1 MDKLQVEL
9 FLYDTMVFGKI
20 INTPNELRGEGL
32 IYEHEGYKICSRNI
46 PAISDTTLWLQGRNT
61 ARDYRL
67 ISYEYY
73 THQEAEKA
81 FLIFKYMIEQINNE
95 KEMEIC

>member
-1 MDKLQVEL
+1 MERLEVEL

-20 INTPNELRGEGL
+20 INTPKKLRGAGL
-32 IYEHEGYKICSRNI
+32 IYAHEEYRVYSRNL
-46 PAISDTTLWLQGRNT
+46 PAISDTTLWIGGNNT

-73 THQEAEKA
+73 TKQEAEKA
-81 FLIFKYMIEQINNE
+81 FIMFKYMIEQINE
-95 KEMEIC
+95 KEAEIC